1 MGFDD
6 LRSILLSER
15 ETGKL
20 LQVPPDLFDRTHAE
34 IAELLKKVYA
44 IEDPLSEEAR
54 ALIEETIA
62 MKETMH
68 DLFSIRSRKI
78 VALALVHA
86 EGNYYDREEVK
97 RMLPSEKT
105 MFDQVAAG
113 LLACQGILL
122 KNEKQPL
129 VPAPAPVAA
138 PAPAAPATP
147 AAPAETS
154 EDDWEAA
161 YEAGSAEPGEAG
173 EPPAPA
179 AAAAAPEEPPLTPHY
194 LLVRVRADMDTFMG
208 IDGRI
213 YALAKG
219 DIVTLPERNA
229 TVLSDRRIVTA
240 VTLPSCK

>member
-6 LRSILLSER
+6 LSSLRHSEL

-20 LQVPPDLFDRTHAE
+20 LQVPPDLFDSTRAE
-34 IAELLKKVYA
+34 IAELLKQINL
-44 IEDPLSEEAR
+44 IEDPLSNEAR
-54 ALIEETIA
+54 KLIEETIA

-68 DLFSIRSRKI
+68 DLFAIRSGKI
-78 VALALVHA
+78 VALAQTHA
-86 EGNYYDREEVK
+86 EGDYYDREEVK
-97 RMLPSEKT
+97 RMLPAERIL
-105 MFDQVAAG
+105 FDQVVAG
-113 LLACQGILL
+113 ILTCQGAIL
-122 KNEKQPL
+122 KDEKHPL
-129 VPAPAPVAA
+129 VPAPAPVAV
-138 PAPAAPATP
+138 PAPLAPATP

-173 EPPAPA
+173 EQPAP

-229 TVLSDRRIVTA
+229 TVLSDRGIVTA
-240 VTLPSCK
+240 VTLPACR